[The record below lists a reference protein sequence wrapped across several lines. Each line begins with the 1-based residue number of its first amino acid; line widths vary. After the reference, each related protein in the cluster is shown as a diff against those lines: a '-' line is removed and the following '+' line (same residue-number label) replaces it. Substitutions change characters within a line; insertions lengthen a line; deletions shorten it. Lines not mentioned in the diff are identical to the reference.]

1 MLERRSINV
10 NPVDAAKSAQRR
22 TAVCVCSWRRSVN
35 VGTGVLRATGGQPS
49 APARSGVRMST
60 PEARRAAAKE
70 RLAASKGLSPR
81 EVEPMI
87 QEAEP
92 APAVTA
98 HKIREKSPLRGI
110 FDLESKTQSLNLEVL
125 QYGASGP
132 GSDHHRHCH

>member
-1 MLERRSINV
+1 M
-10 NPVDAAKSAQRR
+10 
-22 TAVCVCSWRRSVN
+22 CSWRRSVN
-35 VGTGVLRATGGQPS
+35 FGTGVLRATGGQPS

-98 HKIREKSPLRGI
+98 KTKSVLDMTPSEKKARM
-110 FDLESKTQSLNLEVL
+110 LEL
-125 QYGASGP
+125 
-132 GSDHHRHCH
+132 